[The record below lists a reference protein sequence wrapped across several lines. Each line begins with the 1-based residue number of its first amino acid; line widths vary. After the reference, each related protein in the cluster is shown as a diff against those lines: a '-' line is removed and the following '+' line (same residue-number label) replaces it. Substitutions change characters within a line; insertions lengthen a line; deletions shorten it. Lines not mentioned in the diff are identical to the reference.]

1 MSKDISARNTNKGLL
16 PTEHSSIQLDT
27 LDNPMYS
34 LEMFPDESTNTGI
47 TGKRLVGSIRKL
59 IARLWTFNWNIIS
72 KGLSPVRNLGTQDM
86 SDVTL
91 ENRQES

>member
-34 LEMFPDESTNTGI
+34 LEMFPDESMNTGI
-47 TGKRLVGSIRKL
+47 TGKHLVGSIRKL